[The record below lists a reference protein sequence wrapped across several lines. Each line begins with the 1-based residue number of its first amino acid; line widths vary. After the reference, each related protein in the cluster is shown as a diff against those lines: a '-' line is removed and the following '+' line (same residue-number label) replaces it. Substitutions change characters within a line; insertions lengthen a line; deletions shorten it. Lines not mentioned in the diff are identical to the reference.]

1 MGREER
7 LALFELAWRYDDNA
21 SVVSVVAGGEVRCS
35 VGRAFESVRK
45 ARMQS
50 RIYTNTNE
58 KYVN

>member
-1 MGREER
+1 M
-7 LALFELAWRYDDNA
+7 ALFELAWRYDDNA

-45 ARMQS
+45 ARTQR